1 MTTEIILAMVPV
13 GLALFAGW
21 NNLNRKMSELNARV
35 GHLESNRDEVKSM
48 IETIMKELQEIKI
61 LLARNQVQ

>member
-35 GHLESNRDEVKSM
+35 GHLESNRDEVKTM

-61 LLARNQVQ
+61 MLARNQVQ

>member
-1 MTTEIILAMVPV
+1 MTTEIILAMAPV

>member
-1 MTTEIILAMVPV
+1 MTTEIILAIVPV

>member
-1 MTTEIILAMVPV
+1 MTTEIILAMVPA

-35 GHLESNRDEVKSM
+35 GHLESNRDEVKTM

-61 LLARNQVQ
+61 MLARNQVQ

>member
-1 MTTEIILAMVPV
+1 MTTEIILAIVPV

-21 NNLNRKMSELNARV
+21 NNLNRKMSEINARV
-35 GHLESNRDEVKSM
+35 GHLESNRDEVKTM

-61 LLARNQVQ
+61 MLARNQVQ

>member
-1 MTTEIILAMVPV
+1 MTTEIILAIVPV

-61 LLARNQVQ
+61 MLARNQVQ

>member
-1 MTTEIILAMVPV
+1 MTTEIILAIVPV

-35 GHLESNRDEVKSM
+35 GHLESNKDEVKSM
-48 IETIMKELQEIKI
+48 IERIMKELQEIKI
-61 LLARNQVQ
+61 LLARNHVQ

>member
-1 MTTEIILAMVPV
+1 MTTEIILAIVPV

-48 IETIMKELQEIKI
+48 IETIMKEWQEIKI
-61 LLARNQVQ
+61 MLARNQVQ

>member
-21 NNLNRKMSELNARV
+21 NNLNRKMTEVNSRV
-35 GHLESNRDEVKSM
+35 EHLESNRDEVKSM
-48 IETIMKELQEIKI
+48 IGNIMKELQEIKI